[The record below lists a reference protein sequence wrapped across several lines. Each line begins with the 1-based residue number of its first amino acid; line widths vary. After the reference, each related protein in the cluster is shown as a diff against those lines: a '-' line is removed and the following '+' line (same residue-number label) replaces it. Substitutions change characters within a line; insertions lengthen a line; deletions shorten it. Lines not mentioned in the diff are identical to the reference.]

1 MIAEKMNRQ
10 KDPLWKKLLS
20 SLFIAVLIIVAII
33 YLTFSIINIKKER
46 ANIGAE
52 LDALKSQAQS
62 AEKKNEELKSG
73 ISEKQTEEYWEGKAR
88 EEGYKKPG
96 EEVVIVVPSEA
107 GKNNEKIE
115 EKNIW
120 QKFLEKIGL

>member
-1 MIAEKMNRQ
+1 MNRQ
-10 KDPLWKKLLS
+10 KDLLWKKLLS

>member
-1 MIAEKMNRQ
+1 MNRE

>member
-20 SLFIAVLIIVAII
+20 SLFIAVLIIGAII

>member
-1 MIAEKMNRQ
+1 MNRQ